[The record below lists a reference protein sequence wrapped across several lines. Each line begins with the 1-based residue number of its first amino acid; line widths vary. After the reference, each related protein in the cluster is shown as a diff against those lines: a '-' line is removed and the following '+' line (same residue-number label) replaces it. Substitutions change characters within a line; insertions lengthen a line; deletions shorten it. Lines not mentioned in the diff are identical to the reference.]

1 MSGRDRGYISAPT
14 CTSHTGC
21 RVTLSGPRAS
31 LRTFPNTVAPL
42 APPGSHR
49 VRQKT
54 PEFQKRKLLLSS
66 FSRLFSPLTH
76 FFPWTMIAPV
86 PVQMFV
92 LLLLLL
98 FLLGS
103 VSGFGQV
110 QQQFSTTKTGSSSSW
125 RDGEMNSFIL
135 CFCFCL

>member
-1 MSGRDRGYISAPT
+1 
-14 CTSHTGC
+14 
-21 RVTLSGPRAS
+21 
-31 LRTFPNTVAPL
+31 
-42 APPGSHR
+42 
-49 VRQKT
+49 
-54 PEFQKRKLLLSS
+54 
-66 FSRLFSPLTH
+66 
-76 FFPWTMIAPV
+76 MIAPV

-110 QQQFSTTKTGSSSSW
+110 QQRFSATKTGSSISG

-135 CFCFCL
+135 CFCLCL